1 MTKTDLLL
9 RLAHFALEAQKTDA
23 TDFLRLLKQIEGDYK
38 NGTRNSKGDR
48 RNTYRIMEFR
58 LRDEQGVGVLGRS
71 APSLGD
77 GISDQVK
84 TSAIPNH
91 KN

>member
-1 MTKTDLLL
+1 MTKTELLV
-9 RLAHFALEAQKTDA
+9 RLAQFSLDCQKTDS

-38 NGTRNSKGDR
+38 NGTRNSKGDC

-71 APSLGD
+71 APSLRN
-77 GISDQVK
+77 GISDQIE
-84 TSAIPNH
+84 AE
-91 KN
+91 